1 MCRFHLNSI
10 SVFLVTVLFAFN
22 AFSHHLIVDDGH
34 VRETIPGTQV
44 SSAYFTIENN
54 SSNEVALI
62 SVSSDI
68 SDKIELHQ
76 HSMKNGMMKMAQ
88 VSKISVGA
96 NGHTILQPFG
106 LHVMIFNLTTPLKAG
121 EQVTFTLTFH
131 DESQFDITLPI
142 VSIKNQAIGQS
153 NQHSH
158 QH

>member
-1 MCRFHLNSI
+1 MCKFHLNSI

-76 HSMKNGMMKMAQ
+76 HSMNNGMMKMAQ
-88 VSKISVGA
+88 VSKISVDA
-96 NGHTILQPFG
+96 NGQTILQPFG
-106 LHVMIFNLTTPLKAG
+106 LHVMIFNLKAALKAG
-121 EQVTFTLTFH
+121 EQVTFTLTFD

-142 VSIKNQAIGQS
+142 VSIKNQVIGQS
-153 NQHSH
+153 KQHSH